1 MEALKKIKW
10 DMIATSVMCTALGI
24 ILVIFPEAV
33 NEMITYVLA
42 AGMFVISILEF
53 YNYFRQS
60 AENTIYGNSL
70 VFAVTTLILGIIV
83 LAKRYLIIS
92 LIPLFLG
99 ILILVSGVKKL
110 QNSFDML
117 RLKISGWLTV
127 MILAAINIVFGTVMV
142 VYSFE
147 SATVITILI
156 GAGLI
161 YSGLTDL
168 FSTLWVSS
176 CAKKCMK
183 EAASVDYDDTK
194 PVE

>member
-1 MEALKKIKW
+1 M
-10 DMIATSVMCTALGI
+10 
-24 ILVIFPEAV
+24 
-33 NEMITYVLA
+33 
-42 AGMFVISILEF
+42 
-53 YNYFRQS
+53 
-60 AENTIYGNSL
+60 
-70 VFAVTTLILGIIV
+70 FAVATLILGIIV
-83 LAKRYLIIS
+83 LAKRHLIIS

-147 SATVITILI
+147 SAAVITILI